1 LHALSAKCSQ
11 GQAILARH
19 MLAAS
24 SAIPSMFT
32 ICMTVMQAAQMMPM
46 ACVKCGLL
54 QLSSPQTCVRFLYN
68 SHLLCCSILLWCVII
83 DGAAV
88 LRPSVTSLPVLC
100 RGIYMMKEG
109 VQQPLVLHFLRV
121 IDDLHGH
128 QHHQHTSAH
137 ILHTSVLLFIFSA
150 GVLHVRLL
158 TAWPCTGI

>member
-1 LHALSAKCSQ
+1 MHFSQSPVRGKLFLPGICLLLHQPFLPCSP
-11 GQAILARH
+11 H
-19 MLAAS
+19 
-24 SAIPSMFT
+24 
-32 ICMTVMQAAQMMPM
+32 CMTVMQAAQMMPM

-54 QLSSPQTCVRFLYN
+54 QLSSPQACVRFLYN

-128 QHHQHTSAH
+128 EHHQHTSAH
-137 ILHTSVLLFIFSA
+137 ILHTSVLLVHIQCRRFPCPTLNSLA
-150 GVLHVRLL
+150 
-158 TAWPCTGI
+158 CTGL